1 LAQDEESGLCGGET
15 GRRGGLGAVKD
26 TLAVLGHL
34 LVCAVLSLLAG
45 FMIWEIVEYAHPEWK
60 AQPWGSHAT
69 KGQ

>member
-1 LAQDEESGLCGGET
+1 M
-15 GRRGGLGAVKD
+15 KD

-34 LVCAVLSLLAG
+34 LVCVVLSLLAG